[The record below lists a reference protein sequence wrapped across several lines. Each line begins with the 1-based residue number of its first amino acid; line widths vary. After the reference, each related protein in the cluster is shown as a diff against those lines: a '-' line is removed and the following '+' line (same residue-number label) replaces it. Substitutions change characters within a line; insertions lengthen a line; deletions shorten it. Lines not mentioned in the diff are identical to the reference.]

1 MAAKRADTLAM
12 TSEACLFLPCAS
24 VTTAIA
30 VGFEPLSWSPRLAPA
45 LLSTS
50 AGRFAWTIVFSSA
63 LLEAAGFSLG
73 TLSSPG
79 SQLRARHLFIGK
91 RGESDS
97 VYVTDAW
104 KGKAPRQR
112 AAQIH

>member
-1 MAAKRADTLAM
+1 MLVVIWMTVNLCREYDQPGCCRSIAGDMAAKRADTLAM
-12 TSEACLFLPCAS
+12 TSEAFLFLPCAL

-73 TLSSPG
+73 TMGQGDSP
-79 SQLRARHLFIGK
+79 
-91 RGESDS
+91 
-97 VYVTDAW
+97 
-104 KGKAPRQR
+104 
-112 AAQIH
+112 